1 MNDLSLHTSAIKRW
15 IPAPRLAFAGFLFGM
30 LSVFL
35 LYIILRHDRP
45 PLPYTFER
53 LHASNGV
60 ELFALETTPDHI
72 RLQAIDSNVTSTPY
86 TGVNGGFF
94 WEGSLLSI
102 AVEGDKPLKGE
113 PGDYGS
119 GWYNTG
125 VNMNLKR
132 GTLVWDE
139 IARTFSV
146 QVVTHA
152 GELQVADR
160 SRYWAQG
167 GVSMSLGDEANW
179 EREMIAEEMPA
190 YDEGHMRT
198 ALVYDRSNR
207 LYLIVTPTL
216 CSVYEFRAAIVE
228 RLRSRNLADGV
239 FLDGD
244 GSSQLQA
251 RGVKLA
257 GDHRQVYQMVAI
269 SGLPK

>member
-1 MNDLSLHTSAIKRW
+1 MNDLILRPSAVKRW
-15 IPAPRLAFAGFLFGM
+15 LPAPRLALAGFMIGL
-30 LSVFL
+30 LSVLFF
-35 LYIILRHDRP
+35 YVFRHDEPPRP
-45 PLPYTFER
+45 YSLEKQR
-53 LHASNGV
+53 AANGV
-60 ELFALETTPDHI
+60 ELYTIGTTPDHI
-72 RLQAIDSNVTSTPY
+72 RLQAIDSNVTATPY
-86 TGVNGGFF
+86 VGVNGGFF

-102 AVEGDKPLKGE
+102 AVDGDKPLKGA

-139 IARTFSV
+139 AAGKFSV

-152 GELQVADR
+152 GELQVTDR
-160 SRYWAQG
+160 TRYWAQG
-167 GVSMSLGDEANW
+167 GVSMSLGNESDW
-179 EREMIAEEMPA
+179 EREMIREEMPA

-216 CSVYEFRAAIVE
+216 CSIYEFRAAIVE
-228 RLRSRNLADGV
+228 ELGDRKLADGV

-251 RGVKLA
+251 RGVELA
-257 GDHRQVYQMVAI
+257 GDHRPVYQMIAI

>member
-1 MNDLSLHTSAIKRW
+1 MNDLISLSVRAKRLL
-15 IPAPRLAFAGFLFGM
+15 PAPRLALAGFLFGM
-30 LSVFL
+30 LSVL
-35 LYIILRHDRP
+35 LFYIFRHDQP
-45 PLPYTFER
+45 PQNYMFDKMK
-53 LHASNGV
+53 AANGV
-60 ELFALETTPDHI
+60 ELYTIRTTPDHI
-72 RLQAIDSNVTSTPY
+72 RLQAIDTNVTTTPY
-86 TGVNGGFF
+86 VGVNGGFF

-102 AVEGDKPLKGE
+102 AVDGDKPLKGE

-139 IARTFSV
+139 IAGKFSV
-146 QVVTHA
+146 QVVTDA
-152 GELQVADR
+152 GELRVTDR

-167 GVSMSLGDEANW
+167 GVSMSLGDEAGW
-179 EREMIAEEMPA
+179 EKEMIAEEMPA

-216 CSVYEFRAAIVE
+216 CSVYEFRAAILD
-228 RLRSRNLADGV
+228 RLGDRKLADGV

-257 GDHRQVYQMVAI
+257 GDHRQVYQMIAV